1 SLVWVYPTTVTSYNT
16 ASVSILVNGKY
27 LYKDVK
33 FPSAGGAAVVSLDKL
48 PEGTN
53 VSDITLS
60 FTKADGSECAA
71 IGEVIFTLKK

>member
-1 SLVWVYPTTVTSYNT
+1 MKQTKKKRIP
-16 ASVSILVNGKY
+16 LVNGKY